1 MSEKQCDKIS
11 RAIQRDPD
19 LRTLRMCVKYLD
31 TVCSK
36 RMQRPTIEYLVDRFI
51 THPVRG
57 ESEAD

>member
-1 MSEKQCDKIS
+1 MSKIS
-11 RAIQRDPD
+11 RAVERDPD

-51 THPVRG
+51 THPPAQQPAKEG
-57 ESEAD
+57 GAK